1 MDIRHLRS
9 FVMVAQ
15 CLSFTEAAKRIFIGQ
30 SALSKHIAELEEEMG
45 VELLIRHHRSLE
57 LTAAGKTLLRES
69 VSLLDK
75 VSDII
80 EKTRQADR
88 GIRGHLKIGCFGGES
103 AFLPQ
108 ALKRFHSL
116 YPQINIDLQ
125 ILTLKMIENSLES
138 EELDLGFVVNLG
150 NELKPSKFKQH
161 LIYKV
166 PLCFLMPCQ
175 HAYARETSLDIS
187 ALANESFILLSA
199 VESLQGFEWFNTFC
213 GKHGFSPSIPFT
225 TTRMEGVLWL
235 VEAGFGI
242 SFWSKNPTLTRC
254 IHPGISL
261 VDMQGEDAYSNIV
274 AQWKKTSHN
283 PAISLFLKMLET
295 IDMSGAEGILLNNIV
310 KSNEL

>member
-9 FVMVAQ
+9 FIMVAQ

-45 VELLIRHHRSLE
+45 VALLIRHHRSLE

-69 VSLLDK
+69 VSLIDR

-88 GIRGHLKIGCFGGES
+88 GIRGSLKIGCFGGES
-103 AFLPQ
+103 AFFPY

-116 YPQINIDLQ
+116 YPQISIDLQ
-125 ILTLKMIENSLES
+125 ILTLKMIENALES
-138 EELDLGFVVNLG
+138 EDLDLGFVVMLG
-150 NELKPSKFKQH
+150 NELKSSKFMQRM
-161 LIYKV
+161 IYRT
-166 PLCFLMPCQ
+166 PLCFLMPS
-175 HAYARETSLDIS
+175 HHPYAGEASIDIA
-187 ALANESFILLSA
+187 ALSNESFILLSE
-199 VESLQGFEWFNTFC
+199 VESGQGIEWFNTFC
-213 GKHGFSPSIPFT
+213 EKGGFSPSISTT
-225 TTRMEGVLWL
+225 TTRMDGVLWL

-242 SFWSKNPTLTRC
+242 SFWSKNPTLTRY

-274 AQWKKTSHN
+274 AQWKKDRHN
-283 PAISLFLKMLET
+283 PAISLFLNMLET
-295 IDMSGAEGILLNNIV
+295 ID
-310 KSNEL
+310 KSN